1 MDHPHITAQAA
12 RSARAPR
19 TLDLIFSLSISTA
32 LVALTAL
39 VANAQTGVAIGA
51 GNPTAHASAVLDV
64 QSTSQGFLV
73 PRMTTAQRTAISSPA
88 PGLMV
93 FDITTNSPWYF
104 ANGIWQQVGTM
115 AAWGLAGNSGTDP
128 NMHFIGT
135 TDSNPLMFR
144 STGASAGHLTWS
156 STAFGVSALNAVTSG
171 SGVCAF
177 GKGALSNLTSGNGNT
192 AMGDNAGGQITIGT
206 NNTAVGRQA
215 MQNLTS
221 GSNNTAIGQASM
233 FTGLGNENVGVGAN
247 SLSGNL
253 NAVFEKNVALGFR
266 ALYSGGSGTFA
277 RNTAV
282 GHSALDGTSAS
293 DNTAVGHRAMFN
305 NTTGSQNTAVG
316 VEAMMTTNTGFN
328 NVAVGYAS
336 LKTNTTGSYHTSVGR
351 NTGPNGNNYVNTTCI
366 GIDATATASNQV
378 RIGNTFVTSIGGQVG
393 WSTLSDGR
401 FKRDV
406 SENVPGLDFIKH
418 LRPVTYRVDNLAL
431 RKAYGI
437 EDGEE
442 RSLANE
448 PGSLPISELT
458 TGFIAQEVEAAARAA
473 GFTFSG
479 VDVPKNDGDTYALR
493 YAEFVVPLV
502 KAVQEQQA
510 LIDALVRRIET
521 LEGR

>member
-1 MDHPHITAQAA
+1 MNHPHITAPAS
-12 RSARAPR
+12 RSARVQQY
-19 TLDLIFSLSISTA
+19 LDLAFSLSISA
-32 LVALTAL
+32 AIVVLTAL

-51 GNPTAHASAVLDV
+51 GNPSAHASAVLDV

-128 NMHFIGT
+128 NTHFIGT
-135 TDSNPLMFR
+135 TDSTPLRFR
-144 STGASAGHLTWS
+144 SIGSSAGQLGWT
-156 STAFGVSALNAVTSG
+156 STSYGVGALNAITSASGVSA
-171 SGVCAF
+171 F
-177 GKGALSNLTSGNGNT
+177 GIGALYNLTSGIGNT
-192 AMGDNAGGQITIGT
+192 AMGHSAGAGIVTGA
-206 NNTAVGRQA
+206 NNTAMGSQA

-221 GSNNTAIGQASM
+221 GSHNTAIGQGAM
-233 FTGLGNENVGVGAN
+233 FSGQGDQNVGVG
-247 SLSGNL
+247 SHTLTGNF
-253 NAVFEKNVALGFR
+253 NAVFEKNVALGYR
-266 ALYSGGSGTFA
+266 ALYSGGPGTLA

-282 GHSALDGTSAS
+282 GHSALDGTAAS

-305 NTTGSQNTAVG
+305 NTTGPQNTAVG

-351 NTGPNGNNYVNTTCI
+351 NTGPNGTNYVNTTCI

-401 FKRDV
+401 YKQDV
-406 SENVPGLDFIKH
+406 AENVPGLDFITR

-437 EDGEE
+437 NDGEE

-448 PGSLPISELT
+448 PGSLAVSELT
-458 TGFIAQEVEAAARAA
+458 TGFIAQEVEAAARAS
-473 GFTFSG
+473 GFSFSG
-479 VDVPKNDGDTYALR
+479 VDVPKSDGDTYALR

-510 LIDALVRRIET
+510 LIDSLVRRIES
-521 LEGR
+521 LEGQ